1 MIAAAVPSALDI
13 RPARADDQAFVA
25 ATFAEQLS
33 RGNHRDANQVVDRV
47 LDSPQTRVL
56 VACDGGRIV
65 GWLAYSAIPRV
76 RAVLFVYVRR
86 AARERG
92 VARDLVDAAWPEYAP
107 EPHVKGGQLSV
118 AVNDRRGAWV
128 HGGLRG
134 GSTRELLARYSA
146 VEMPLEDL
154 L

>member
-1 MIAAAVPSALDI
+1 VIATALSI

-25 ATFAEQLS
+25 ATFAEQLA
-33 RGNHRDANQVVDRV
+33 RGHHADANQVVDRV
-47 LDSPQTRVL
+47 LDSTMTRVI
-56 VACDGGRIV
+56 VACDEGRIL

-86 AARERG
+86 QARERG
-92 VARDLVDAAWPEYAP
+92 VARELVDAAWPSR
-107 EPHVKGGQLSV
+107 G
-118 AVNDRRGAWV
+118 GAWV

-134 GSTRELLARYSA
+134 ATTRSLLERHRSTA
-146 VEMPLEDL
+146 MDLEDL

>member
-1 MIAAAVPSALDI
+1 MIAAAALSALLI
-13 RPARADDQAFVA
+13 RPARSDDQAFVA

-33 RGNHRDANQVVDRV
+33 RGHHQDSNAIVDRV

-56 VACDGGRIV
+56 VARDGGRIV

-86 AARERG
+86 QGREHG
-92 VARDLVDAAWPEYAP
+92 VARELVDAAWPD
-107 EPHVKGGQLSV
+107 G
-118 AVNDRRGAWV
+118 RGAWV

-134 GSTRELLARYSA
+134 GSTRSLLEKFAA
-146 VEMPLEDL
+146 VEMPLPDL